1 MNYGIVLPV
10 SDDARAMVALAAEA
24 EAAGW
29 DGVFIADAI
38 SVGLPQ
44 QPAFP
49 LFDPWA
55 LLAAMAVG
63 TQRIR
68 LGTLITPVPR
78 RRPWKLA
85 REAVTVDHL
94 SNGRMIL
101 CVGLGAA
108 EDDGGFSKVGEAMD
122 LKTRAERLDEG
133 LEIIAGLWSGQ
144 PVSFA
149 GKHFRV
155 DKLAM
160 RPVPV
165 QQPRIPVWVVGVWKK
180 EKSMARALGWDGVIP
195 QNYRAMQTGQMQ
207 VTAETTAEIAR
218 YVAARRAQ
226 RTPFE
231 IIAGGT
237 ALGKSRSKSA
247 AKVRPYTE
255 AGATWWLEN
264 MEQLSL
270 EKARARLRLG
280 PPDV

>member
-1 MNYGIVLPV
+1 
-10 SDDARAMVALAAEA
+10 MVALAAEA

-38 SVGLPQ
+38 SVGLPNA
-44 QPAFP
+44 PAFP

-55 LLAAMAVG
+55 LLAAMAVR
-63 TQRIR
+63 TERIR
-68 LGTLITPVPR
+68 LGTFITPVSR

-101 CVGLGAA
+101 CAGLGAA
-108 EDDGGFSKVGEAMD
+108 EHDGGFCKVGEAMD
-122 LKTRAERLDEG
+122 LRTRAERLDEG
-133 LEIIAGLWSGQ
+133 LDIIGELWSGR

-155 DKLAM
+155 EKLAM
-160 RPVPV
+160 QPVPV
-165 QQPRIPVWVVGVWKK
+165 QQPRIPVWVVGVWPK
-180 EKSMARALGWDGVIP
+180 EKSMARALRWDGVIP

-207 VTAETTAEIAR
+207 VTAATVKEICDYAAKR
-218 YVAARRAQ
+218 RMGKSAFDVISGGMALAKKKKGEAARVVA
-226 RTPFE
+226 
-231 IIAGGT
+231 
-237 ALGKSRSKSA
+237 
-247 AKVRPYTE
+247 PYAE

-270 EKARARLRLG
+270 EKARTRIPLG
-280 PPDV
+280 PPK